1 MEDEP
6 GLLSDTDQGGNVGK
20 GTIKY
25 SIVFTTLLALVVT
38 PYNEGNGEGSQI
50 VHRPTNTSF
59 YWGGDAET
67 IASGYIAIGK

>member
-1 MEDEP
+1 MADS
-6 GLLSDTDQGGNVGK
+6 GILTGQGGNVGK